1 MKTRIFLSFSALL
14 CRTSQPGIDDQVSS
28 ADDGN
33 FPKLLRRSLA
43 LFLICLLTFWSG
55 CASEGSSGA
64 NRASDDPLGN
74 GNPSGP
80 SGLRLLEFAIGINP
94 NGMVDLSGRG
104 TYAILLN
111 AQGTPIEVTDLD
123 TFTDVIRFDG
133 QNFDWYHRLS
143 VVPNPGYN
151 FAQVGPL
158 SGQARVLPDGKN
170 IQIILDLNESTSFIN
185 QFIPS
190 RVFTAHV
197 VTTDSF
203 GGAFLGRIIDTAG
216 QGPNID
222 SNSLQTLTVRKGE
235 GATHPLPQSYPF
247 DPLNDVITHNDLPGD
262 FPYANFDIVRFEVTA
277 R

>member
-1 MKTRIFLSFSALL
+1 MNIKTFLSLCLCGLLAFSA
-14 CRTSQPGIDDQVSS
+14 G
-28 ADDGN
+28 
-33 FPKLLRRSLA
+33 
-43 LFLICLLTFWSG
+43 G
-55 CASEGSSGA
+55 CASAGSEGA
-64 NRASDDPLGN
+64 NRAADDPLGN
-74 GNPSGP
+74 GGGGGP
-80 SGLRLLEFAIGINP
+80 NGLRLLEFNIGINP
-94 NGMVDLSGRG
+94 NGTVDTSGRG

-133 QNFDWYHRLS
+133 TNFDWYHRLS
-143 VVPNPGYN
+143 GVPNPGYT

-158 SGQARVLPDGKN
+158 SGQARVTPDNKT
-170 IQIILDLNESTSFIN
+170 IQIVLDVNESTSFIN
-185 QFIPS
+185 QFIPAQ
-190 RVFTAHV
+190 VFTAHV

-222 SNSLQTLTVRKGE
+222 SNSLQTVTVRKGE
-235 GATHPLPQSYPF
+235 GASQPLSQSYPF
-247 DPLNDVITHNDLPGD
+247 DPLNDVVIHSDLPAE